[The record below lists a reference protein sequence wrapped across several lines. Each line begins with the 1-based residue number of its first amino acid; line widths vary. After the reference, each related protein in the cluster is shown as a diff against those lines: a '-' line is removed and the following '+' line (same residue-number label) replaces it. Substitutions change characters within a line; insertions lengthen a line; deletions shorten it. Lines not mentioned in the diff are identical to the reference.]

1 MKKTS
6 LVLALVVSIS
16 GISPLLANEVEQQTK
31 QNVEGIIQQGQE
43 DNTSQ
48 IDQEN
53 NGAQPEAKQTLTNT
67 NVDWTQPGMKL
78 SDWQY
83 EDEGNI
89 HLTKYIGPQSD
100 EVYVPAYFKEY
111 ITPFARTIVK
121 GSILEGTTIKKLKIV
136 NFPGSKDSAE
146 HVEFADVSKH
156 SSIGTEALQIPDNS
170 IISSIE
176 FIGGTGNMDFEG
188 SEIRAQNN
196 DFIDLKGV
204 DASHIGIYGNVVKVN
219 GNGLLSTVSTDLKYA
234 EFINAKAINVVKS
247 GAKRANPNPLYMQ
260 SKIISYWPSNLRDD
274 SITLENHYQL
284 NQLLDGMGIKSTMQ
298 LKLDANGG
306 NGGVIIRQPIFFLNS
321 LTKEQQNQ
329 IYDSEQDLD
338 ACIRIAFLE
347 NPTYF
352 PTLEGRTFLGWEKQ
366 PTNTREVADAFN
378 QTYLAKWSDPAP
390 LPTVTPIQTQSQQ
403 TVVDSKPTASVN
415 TANRTTAITLATV
428 ALAGCVGLITLRRFK

>member
-16 GISPLLANEVEQQTK
+16 GVSPLLANEVKQQTK
-31 QNVEGIIQQGQE
+31 QNVEGDIQQGQE

-48 IDQEN
+48 TDQEN
-53 NGAQPEAKQTLTNT
+53 NGAQPETKQTPTNT

-83 EDEGNI
+83 EDVKGNK
-89 HLTKYIGPQSD
+89 LLSKYIGRQSD
-100 EVYVPAYFKEY
+100 EVYVPAYFKED
-111 ITPFARTIVK
+111 TPFARTILK
-121 GSILEGTTIKKLKIV
+121 GSILEGTTIKKLTIV

-170 IISSIE
+170 IVSSIE

-366 PTNTREVADAFN
+366 PTNTREVAYAFN
-378 QTYLAKWSDPAP
+378 QTYLAKWSDPVP
-390 LPTVTPIQTQSQQ
+390 VPTVTPTQPQLPV
-403 TVVDSKPTASVN
+403 TENKPTSSVN
-415 TANRTTAITLATV
+415 TANSATAITLATV

>member
-6 LVLALVVSIS
+6 LVLALAASIS
-16 GISPLLANEVEQQTK
+16 GVSPLLANEVEQQKK

-48 IDQEN
+48 NDQEN
-53 NGAQPEAKQTLTNT
+53 NGAQPEAKQTPTNT

-83 EDEGNI
+83 EDEGHI
-89 HLTKYIGPQSD
+89 HLTKYIGRQTD

-111 ITPFARTIVK
+111 ITPFARTILK
-121 GSILEGTTIKKLKIV
+121 GSILEGTTIKKLIIV
-136 NFPGSKDSAE
+136 NFAGSKDSAE
-146 HVEFADVSKH
+146 YVEFGDVSKH
-156 SSIGTEALQIPDNS
+156 SSTYIQALQIPDNS
-170 IISSIE
+170 IVSSIE
-176 FIGGTGNMDFEG
+176 FKGGSGNIDFEG

-196 DFIDLKGV
+196 DFIDLKGINA
-204 DASHIGIYGNVVKVN
+204 DSIGLYGNVVKVN
-219 GNGLLSTVSTDLKYA
+219 GRVSSVSTDLKYA
-234 EFINAKAINVVKS
+234 EYINASSINVRS

-260 SKIISYWPSNLRDD
+260 SEMISYWPSNLRDD
-274 SITLENHYQL
+274 SIDIVNHYQL

-306 NGGVIIRQPIFFLNS
+306 NGGVVIRQPIFFLNS

-366 PTNTREVADAFN
+366 PTNTRAIEDAFN
-378 QTYLAKWSDPAP
+378 QTYLAKWSD
-390 LPTVTPIQTQSQQ
+390 LVSVPTVTPTQPQQ
-403 TVVDSKPTASVN
+403 PVVKSKPTASVN
-415 TANRTTAITLATV
+415 TANSTTAITLATV
-428 ALAGCVGLITLRRFK
+428 ALAGCVGLITVRRFK

>member
-43 DNTSQ
+43 ANTSQ

-83 EDEGNI
+83 EDVKGNK
-89 HLTKYIGPQSD
+89 LLSKYIGRQSD
-100 EVYVPAYFKEY
+100 GVYVPAYFKED
-111 ITPFARTIVK
+111 TPFARTILK
-121 GSILEGTTIKKLKIV
+121 GSILEGTTIKKLTII

-146 HVEFADVSKH
+146 YVEFGDVSKH
-156 SSIGTEALQIPDNS
+156 SSTYIQALQIPDNS
-170 IISSIE
+170 IVSSIE
-176 FIGGTGNMDFEG
+176 FIGGSGNIDFEG

-196 DFIDLKGV
+196 DFIDLKGINA
-204 DASHIGIYGNVVKVN
+204 DSIGLYGNVVKVN
-219 GNGLLSTVSTDLKYA
+219 GRVSSVSTDLKYA
-234 EFINAKAINVVKS
+234 EYINASSINVRS
-247 GAKRANPNPLYMQ
+247 GAKRVNPNPLYMQ
-260 SKIISYWPSNLRDD
+260 SEIISYWPSNLRDD

-284 NQLLDGMGIKSTMQ
+284 NQLLDVMGIKSTMQ

-306 NGGVIIRQPIFFLNS
+306 TGGVVIQQPIFFLNS

-390 LPTVTPIQTQSQQ
+390 VPTVTPTQPQQ
-403 TVVDSKPTASVN
+403 PVVKSKPTTSVN
-415 TANRTTAITLATV
+415 TANSTTAITLATV